1 MANEYTAE
9 RLMRWGSDCNR
20 EGNGALGLALVRY
33 AEAWEKERGAL
44 WAENERLRADPPDVE
59 NAARILDDHDM
70 YEEAEKLLRRA
81 SFPRAHAHECD
92 HEWVSARNEAVAAGE
107 VCPKCGALRAEP
119 EWLTHDSHQPPAD
132 LAAAQFV
139 EWLRPWNAKGH
150 NRSGIDRVDKIR
162 WRRGLSYRPALSASG
177 LPLCSAEGLEPSS
190 HYVFTPS
197 SGFPAQCPDKPEY
210 RSDGLWFAN
219 GWSYAPSTHRRPI
232 SASESLMEVWR

>member
-132 LAAAQFV
+132 LAPAQLV
-139 EWLRPWNAKGH
+139 ELQAPT
-150 NRSGIDRVDKIR
+150 SGGVFAVRRVDDLP
-162 WRRGLSYRPALSASG
+162 WHPGLRYRPALSASG
-177 LPLCSAEGLEPSS
+177 LLLVSAEGLEPWAT
-190 HYVFTPS
+190 HVRVDE
-197 SGFPAQCPDKPEY
+197 SGEVWQFDRNPTDADVTFAKGAPE
-210 RSDGLWFAN
+210 
-219 GWSYAPSTHRRPI
+219 THRRPGP
-232 SASESLMEVWR
+232 ASESLMEVWCES